1 MNTPSQPSNRQQT
14 TERQV
19 QRIDRKIARLQIA
32 SNRVS
37 WIRVLVFITGIAS
50 GLGIGTFN
58 ALAGWLAVLVTLTIF
73 VAVVSY
79 HRRLE
84 NWKETFAIWRR
95 LKLDQLARSELA
107 WDDLPLPAVMTPH
120 TNPSLARDLDLV
132 GIRSLHHLL
141 DTTVSRQGSQLL
153 ADWLTESAPDLEQIH
168 TRQRLVR
175 ELVPLSRF
183 RERFRLAFRLVMQ
196 EKLEGEKLLQ
206 WLAVEFP
213 SRQLTWALPAATL
226 FIIVNLILLTLNL
239 WGGQPAYWLIPVALY
254 AVFYLTS
261 QSWLAEAL
269 DALVRLDIELDRF
282 RRVLVYLE
290 NFSYAG
296 HENLAQLCVPFR
308 QPLDRPSKH
317 LRQIKFVTIAIG
329 LRSNPVLAVALN
341 FIFPWDFF
349 FAWLSDRYRKQMLDA
364 FPQWA
369 QICYTLDALIALGNF
384 ADLNPSHVFPE
395 IMPTAQPIFQATNL
409 GHPLIPFRQNVGN
422 AFTIQNLGEV
432 AIITGSNMAGK
443 STFLK
448 TIGINLR
455 LAYTGA
461 PVHATFFRAMLFEL
475 YTCIRISD
483 SVIDGFSYF
492 YAEVKCLRGLL
503 DKLKSNRSRPVLY
516 FIDEI
521 FRGTNNRERLLGSR
535 AYVRAL
541 IGANG
546 SGLIATH
553 DLELAQLANENAQV
567 QNYHFED
574 QVQDGKL
581 SFDYTLRPGPSS
593 TTNALKIMQMEGLPV
608 DSPAPL

>member
-1 MNTPSQPSNRQQT
+1 MNTSSEHSTRQQT
-14 TERQV
+14 TTRQV

-37 WIRVLVFITGIAS
+37 WIRVVVFVAGIAS
-50 GLGIGTFN
+50 SLGIGIFN
-58 ALAGWLAVLVTLTIF
+58 ALAGWLAFLVTLAIF
-73 VAVVSY
+73 VLVVLY
-79 HRRLE
+79 HQRLE
-84 NWKETFAIWRR
+84 NWKETFAILRDI
-95 LKLDQLARSELA
+95 KLDQLARSELA
-107 WDDLPLPAVMTPH
+107 WNDLPLPAVMTARM
-120 TNPSLARDLDLV
+120 NPALARDLDLV
-132 GIRSLHHLL
+132 GIQSLHHLL

-153 ADWLTESAPDLEQIH
+153 ADWLTEPDPELEQIH
-168 TRQRLVR
+168 SRQRLVH

-183 RERFRLAFRLVMQ
+183 RERFCLTFRLVMR

-226 FIIVNLILLTLNL
+226 FVVVNLALLALNL
-239 WGGQPAYWLIPVALY
+239 LGGQPAYWTISVVLY
-254 AVFYLTS
+254 AVFYLWS
-261 QSWLAEAL
+261 QSWLAGAL
-269 DALVRLDIELDRF
+269 DALVRLDVELDRF

-296 HENLAQLCVPFR
+296 HENLAQLCTPFR
-308 QPLDRPSKH
+308 QPLNRPSGY
-317 LRQIKFVTIAIG
+317 LRQIKSVTVAIG

-349 FAWLSDRYRKQMLDA
+349 FAWLSDRYRKQMLHA

-369 QICYTLDALIALGNF
+369 DICYTLDALIALGNF
-384 ADLNPSHVFPE
+384 ANLNPNHVFPD
-395 IMPTAQPIFQATNL
+395 ITPTAQPVFQSTDL
-409 GHPLIPFRQNVGN
+409 GHPLIPSRQNVGN
-422 AFTIQNLGEV
+422 SFTIQNLGEV

-461 PVHATFFRAMLFEL
+461 PVHATFFRSVPFEL

-492 YAEVKCLRGLL
+492 YAEVKCLKGLL
-503 DKLKSNRSRPVLY
+503 DELKSNPSCPVLY
-516 FIDEI
+516 LIDEI

-553 DLELAQLANENAQV
+553 DLELAQLANQSDQV
-567 QNYHFED
+567 HNYHFED
-574 QVQDGKL
+574 QVVDGTL

-608 DSPAPL
+608 DSSTV